1 MAHRGFSAVG
11 HYFFVFFSFKMSIS
25 LQWVVRGTPLGLE
38 DNLMTNEQREK
49 ITALRHQG
57 YGYTAIANSVG
68 LSKDSVKAY
77 CRSHCLAGE
86 KAEKHSLAKVPTQL
100 CLNCGKVLI
109 QHPGRKQKK
118 FCCPECRTAW
128 WNAHPEAVKQK
139 AVYTFTCPKCKKEF
153 TAYGNAKRKYCSH
166 GCYIAARFKGGDA

>member
-1 MAHRGFSAVG
+1 MA
-11 HYFFVFFSFKMSIS
+11 IS

-57 YGYTAIANSVG
+57 FGYTAIANSIG

-77 CRSHCLAGE
+77 CRSHGLAGE
-86 KAEKHSLAKVPTQL
+86 KAESHSLAEVPTEL
-100 CLNCGKVLI
+100 CLNCGKALI
-109 QHPGRKQKK
+109 KLPGRKQKK
-118 FCCPECRTAW
+118 FCCSGCRTTW

-139 AVYTFTCPKCKKEF
+139 AVYTFTCSNCGKEF

-166 GCYIAARFKGGDA
+166 GCYIAARFKGGDAG

>member
-1 MAHRGFSAVG
+1 MAIF
-11 HYFFVFFSFKMSIS
+11 

-57 YGYTAIANSVG
+57 FGYTAIANSVG

-77 CRSHCLAGE
+77 CRTHGLAGE
-86 KAEKHSLAKVPTQL
+86 KAKSHSLAEVPTQL
-100 CLNCGKVLI
+100 CLNCGKTLI
-109 QHPGRKQKK
+109 QLPGRKQKK

-139 AVYTFTCPKCKKEF
+139 AIYTFTCPECEKEF

>member
-1 MAHRGFSAVG
+1 MA
-11 HYFFVFFSFKMSIS
+11 IS

-49 ITALRHQG
+49 ITALRHQSF
-57 YGYTAIANSVG
+57 GYTAIANSVG

-77 CRSHCLAGE
+77 CRSHGLAGE
-86 KAEKHSLAKVPTQL
+86 KAESHSLAEVPTQL
-100 CLNCGKVLI
+100 CLNCGKTLI
-109 QHPGRKQKK
+109 QFPRRKQKK

-128 WNAHPEAVKQK
+128 WNAHPDAVKQK
-139 AVYTFTCPKCKKEF
+139 AVYTFICPECGKKF

-166 GCYIAARFKGGDA
+166 DCYIAARFKGGDAC

>member
-1 MAHRGFSAVG
+1 
-11 HYFFVFFSFKMSIS
+11 MSIS

-57 YGYTAIANSVG
+57 YGSTAIANSVG
-68 LSKDSVKAY
+68 LSKDSVNAY

-86 KAEKHSLAKVPTQL
+86 KAEKHSLAEVPTQL

-166 GCYIAARFKGGDA
+166 ACYIAARFKGGDA